1 MYLTDLKINSIYF
14 GYEFYNP
21 NYRLSTFDYVN
32 YKIGIFYS
40 SLDDHNHDY
49 GLEFNY
55 GINYSENNNMFIS
68 FRYGNRSHS
77 LLDFDN
83 EEWTQISN
91 DPIVFQTKKD
101 NVSLEIEDSSHKTY
115 KLIFKNGAK
124 LSMFRVTGK
133 FRLTWDDEDLF
144 KLSKS

>member
-1 MYLTDLKINSIYF
+1 MGLLYTK
-14 GYEFYNP
+14 FY
-21 NYRLSTFDYVN
+21 V
-32 YKIGIFYS
+32 
-40 SLDDHNHDY
+40 
-49 GLEFNY
+49 
-55 GINYSENNNMFIS
+55 
-68 FRYGNRSHS
+68 
-77 LLDFDN
+77 DFDD

-91 DPIVFQTKKD
+91 NPIVFQTKKD
-101 NVSLEIEDSSHKTY
+101 KVSLEIEDSSHKTY